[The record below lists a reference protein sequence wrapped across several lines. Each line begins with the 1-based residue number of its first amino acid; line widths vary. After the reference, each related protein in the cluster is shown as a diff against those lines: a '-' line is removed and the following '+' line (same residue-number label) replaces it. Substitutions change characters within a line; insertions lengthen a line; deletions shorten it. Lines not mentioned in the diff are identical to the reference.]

1 MNSIFGFIEEAKK
14 AKYPWRYKFKIFIK
28 GFKLRIQSHVFGFLK
43 SWNGSEMKNR
53 IYRLFGVKIGKEVFI
68 ASGVHIGGLF
78 PELITIEDG
87 SIIGHGAT
95 ILAHGFTIKHA
106 KIGRV
111 HIGKQVVIGAKAVIE
126 CGVTIGD
133 GAVVAINS
141 VVNKDVLFLFWHV

>member
-1 MNSIFGFIEEAKK
+1 M
-14 AKYPWRYKFKIFIK
+14 
-28 GFKLRIQSHVFGFLK
+28 
-43 SWNGSEMKNR
+43 
-53 IYRLFGVKIGKEVFI
+53 
-68 ASGVHIGGLF
+68 F

-87 SIIGHGAT
+87 SIIGHGTT

-111 HIGKQVVIGAKAVIE
+111 HIGKQVVIGAKTVIE

-141 VVNKDVLFLFWHV
+141 VVNKDVSAREEVGGVPEHEIKKLKKLI